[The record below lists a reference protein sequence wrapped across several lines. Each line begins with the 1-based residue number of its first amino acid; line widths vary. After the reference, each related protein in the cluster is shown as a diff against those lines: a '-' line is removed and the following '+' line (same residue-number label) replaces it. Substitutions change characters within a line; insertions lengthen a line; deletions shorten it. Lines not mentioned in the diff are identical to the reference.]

1 MENKNLLEIKS
12 ISFKIKEKLILND
25 ISLDV
30 KSGDMVSII
39 GPNGS
44 GKTTMLKAISNELN
58 ISDGEIIFNKKN
70 ISNWD
75 IGDLANE
82 KSVLS
87 QSSNLVFPFTV
98 IDIVKMGRF
107 PIKNKGNQNQE
118 NNLCE
123 KILDI
128 FDLTDYVNQNYIT
141 LSGGEKQRV
150 QLARVVAQ
158 IWSEDYSEKIL
169 LLDEP
174 TSYLDI
180 KHQYLLFNFLKT
192 LNEKGLTIMM
202 VLHDLN
208 HALSNSNKV
217 AVLKDSQLISY
228 GDTKKVITE
237 NLINKVFEIDLK
249 LINYEGNDV
258 PIIF

>member
-12 ISFKIKEKLILND
+12 IFFKIKEKLILND

-44 GKTTMLKAISNELN
+44 GKTTMLKAISNEVK
-58 ISDGEIIFNKKN
+58 ISDGEIIFKKKN
-70 ISNWD
+70 INNWD
-75 IGDLANE
+75 ISELANE

-107 PIKNKGNQNQE
+107 PIKKKGSLVQE

-192 LNEKGLTIMM
+192 LNDKGLTIMM

-208 HALSNSNKV
+208 HAISNSNKV
-217 AVLKDSQLISY
+217 AVLKNSQLISY

>member
-12 ISFKIKEKLILND
+12 ISFKIREKLILND

>member
-12 ISFKIKEKLILND
+12 IFFKIKEKLILND

-44 GKTTMLKAISNELN
+44 GKTTMLKAISNEVK

-70 ISNWD
+70 INNWD
-75 IGDLANE
+75 ISELANE

-107 PIKNKGNQNQE
+107 PIKKKGNLVQE

-128 FDLTDYVNQNYIT
+128 FDLTDYVDQNYIT

-192 LNEKGLTIMM
+192 LNDKGLTIMM

-208 HALSNSNKV
+208 HAISNSNKV
-217 AVLKDSQLISY
+217 AVLKNSQLVSY

>member
-12 ISFKIKEKLILND
+12 IFFKIKEKLILND

-44 GKTTMLKAISNELN
+44 GKTTMLKAISNEVK

-70 ISNWD
+70 INNWD
-75 IGDLANE
+75 ISELANE

-107 PIKNKGNQNQE
+107 PIKKKGNLVQE

-128 FDLTDYVNQNYIT
+128 FDLTDYVDQNYIT

-192 LNEKGLTIMM
+192 LNDKGLTIMM

-208 HALSNSNKV
+208 HAISNSNKV
-217 AVLKDSQLISY
+217 AVLKNSQLISY

>member
-12 ISFKIKEKLILND
+12 IFFKIKEKLILND
-25 ISLDV
+25 ISLNV

-44 GKTTMLKAISNELN
+44 GKTTMLKAISNEVK
-58 ISDGEIIFNKKN
+58 ISDGKIIFNKKN
-70 ISNWD
+70 INNWD
-75 IGDLANE
+75 ISDLANE

-107 PIKNKGNQNQE
+107 PIKKKGNLTQE

-192 LNEKGLTIMM
+192 LNDKGLTIMM

-208 HALSNSNKV
+208 HAISNSNKV
-217 AVLKDSQLISY
+217 AVLKNSQLISY

-249 LINYEGNDV
+249 LINYQGNDV

>member
-12 ISFKIKEKLILND
+12 IFFKIKEKLILND

-44 GKTTMLKAISNELN
+44 GKTTMLKAISNEVK

-70 ISNWD
+70 INNWD
-75 IGDLANE
+75 ISELANE

-107 PIKNKGNQNQE
+107 PIKKKGNLVQE

-192 LNEKGLTIMM
+192 LNDKGLTIMM

-208 HALSNSNKV
+208 HAISNSNKV
-217 AVLKDSQLISY
+217 AVLKNSQLISY

>member
-12 ISFKIKEKLILND
+12 IFFKIKEKLILND
-25 ISLDV
+25 ISLNV

-44 GKTTMLKAISNELN
+44 GKTTMLKAISNEVK
-58 ISDGEIIFNKKN
+58 ISDGKIIFNKKN
-70 ISNWD
+70 INNWD
-75 IGDLANE
+75 ISDLANE

-107 PIKNKGNQNQE
+107 PIKKKGNLTQE

-192 LNEKGLTIMM
+192 LNDKGLTIMM

-208 HALSNSNKV
+208 HAISNSNKV
-217 AVLKDSQLISY
+217 AVLKNSQLISY